1 MSCGV
6 GTVSAGA
13 GVAFRANPRGG
24 ECGGEGAITNGGR
37 DVSNSVKI
45 WACLR
50 GFGVG
55 ERGEV

>member
-1 MSCGV
+1 MFGGV

-13 GVAFRANPRGG
+13 GVAFRSDPRGG
-24 ECGGEGAITNGGR
+24 GCGGEGAITNGGR

-45 WACLR
+45 RTCFG